1 MTLDLWNNEYTNF
14 NDAYTECDRI
24 NQILRNFQ
32 NNGKTISGMIIKDG
46 EYRRND
52 SKDPFSNR
60 ATFINN
66 TAKQK
71 KKPKKFKKLKTVVT
85 IGSVVGVGYL
95 GYKYIYKPLKKEYDN
110 MLDRI
115 IVKCES
121 EKPLDGKIR
130 VMTQLEKKAYDRKYG
145 NDTLILDRSQYD
157 ISDDKSAND

>member
-1 MTLDLWNNEYTNF
+1 MTLDLWNNGFNNF
-14 NDAYTECDRI
+14 NDTYTECDRI

-46 EYRRND
+46 DYRRND

-66 TAKQK
+66 IKQQ
-71 KKPKKFKKLKTVVT
+71 KKPKKFKKLKTAVF
-85 IGSVVGVGYL
+85 IGGVVGVGYL
-95 GYKYIYKPLKKEYDN
+95 GYKYIYKPLKKEYDE

-145 NDTLILDRSQYD
+145 SDVLVLDKSQYD
-157 ISDDKSAND
+157 IIDDNSTNI